1 MGQSRTTTACELGE
15 FTKGQSDDALRTAN
29 GRSFGGMVLVG
40 LDPDMPVEIEP
51 GILLAAK
58 NVGDLRALTAWPPDL
73 RLIRP
78 GDPRLPESVV
88 TVERA

>member
-1 MGQSRTTTACELGE
+1 MMRYAPQTVGV
-15 FTKGQSDDALRTAN
+15 LR
-29 GRSFGGMVLVG
+29 MVLG
-40 LDPDMPVEIEP
+40 MPVEIEP

-58 NVGDLRALTAWPPDL
+58 NVADLRALTAWPADL
-73 RLIRP
+73 RFIRP

>member
-1 MGQSRTTTACELGE
+1 
-15 FTKGQSDDALRTAN
+15 
-29 GRSFGGMVLVG
+29 MVLVG

-58 NVGDLRALTAWPPDL
+58 NVADLRALTAWPADL
-73 RLIRP
+73 RLICP

-88 TVERA
+88 TVELTSISRPSPEDAQRPSAHAR

>member
-1 MGQSRTTTACELGE
+1 ML
-15 FTKGQSDDALRTAN
+15 
-29 GRSFGGMVLVG
+29 LVG

-58 NVGDLRALTAWPPDL
+58 NVADLRALTAWPPDL
-73 RLIRP
+73 HLIRP

-88 TVERA
+88 MVERA

>member
-1 MGQSRTTTACELGE
+1 MMRYAPQTVRV
-15 FTKGQSDDALRTAN
+15 LR
-29 GRSFGGMVLVG
+29 MVLVG

-58 NVGDLRALTAWPPDL
+58 NVADLRALTAWPADL

-88 TVERA
+88 TVERG